1 MIFLKSLKFVLKF
14 KNILI
19 AGGGAGYSLKVIE
32 RLNFEKIFFYEIN
45 EELFEIALANCNDK
59 RVVFKNADLLKTY
72 HNVDVIYM
80 FNPFNLES
88 FKQLIKNTNSKYI
101 IFRNFKFE
109 EDASFEI
116 IFGINLYYTN
126 YRVLKIN
133 HC

>member
-1 MIFLKSLKFVLKF
+1 MF
-14 KNILI
+14 KI
-19 AGGGAGYSLKVIE
+19 G
-32 RLNFEKIFFYEIN
+32 
-45 EELFEIALANCNDK
+45 LANSNDR

-72 HNVDVIYM
+72 HNVDVIYI

-109 EDASFEI
+109 EDASFDI

-126 YRVLKIN
+126 YRV
-133 HC
+133 